1 MSPGASRCSGFVFTR
16 FYSANTTMVDPL
28 RNRITWTPNSD
39 GTVRQLWEV
48 SKDQG
53 ESWQTEF
60 DGLYKRQSRA
70 P

>member
-1 MSPGASRCSGFVFTR
+1 MVLQGDSVSREGE
-16 FYSANTTMVDPL
+16 AL
-28 RNRITWTPNSD
+28 RNRITWTANPD

-53 ESWQTEF
+53 ESWQSAF
-60 DGLYKRQSRA
+60 DGLHKTR